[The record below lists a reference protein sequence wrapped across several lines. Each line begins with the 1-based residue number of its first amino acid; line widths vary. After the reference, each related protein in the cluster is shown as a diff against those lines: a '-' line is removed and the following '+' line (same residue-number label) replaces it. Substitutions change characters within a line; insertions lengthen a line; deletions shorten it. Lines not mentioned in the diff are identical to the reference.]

1 MMLSQALDI
10 LDKFR
15 HNGHIDPD
23 LHDVFVN
30 NEIYRKYADL
40 FLAPRQVDC

>member
-1 MMLSQALDI
+1 MTLSQALDI

-30 NEIYRKYADL
+30 REIFRMYAAV
-40 FLAPRQVDC
+40 FLAPNQVDC